1 LGPDEGA
8 SRPVRREQQHL
19 SCHLAIV
26 WHLAGHP
33 LAFRKAV
40 QRRHVGKP
48 TGIASQVGEL
58 ACDPETGLARR
69 GLLVRH
75 LVMPGALEESRQIF
89 RWLAEDVSPDT
100 YVNVMDQYYPA
111 GSVLE
116 TDRYPELRRKLRPDE
131 YRQGMAIAREA
142 GLWRLDERRPHP
154 LLRERLL
161 AV

>member
-1 LGPDEGA
+1 
-8 SRPVRREQQHL
+8 
-19 SCHLAIV
+19 
-26 WHLAGHP
+26 
-33 LAFRKAV
+33 
-40 QRRHVGKP
+40 
-48 TGIASQVGEL
+48 
-58 ACDPETGLARR
+58 
-69 GLLVRH
+69 
-75 LVMPGALEESRQIF
+75 MPGALEESRQIF